1 MKKQVLVIGGGETFD
16 SYEEYFEFLKNYE
29 INFEKL
35 LAEGWKNKLRERLGG
50 DYEIILAKMPNFMN
64 AKYEE
69 WKIYFEK
76 LIPFLKEEIILLGHS
91 LGGIF
96 LAKYLSENDFPKKIK
111 ATILV
116 AAVYDDKGKDDEGK
130 DYSLAD
136 FVLPA
141 SLDKFQE
148 QGGKIFLYHSKD
160 DMVVPFEDLRKYQKA
175 LPKAETIIFEDRGHF
190 NQEEFPEIVEAIRK
204 LA

>member
-1 MKKQVLVIGGGETFD
+1 MNMKKQILVIGGGETFN

-35 LAEGWKNKLRERLGG
+35 IRTGWKDKLRQGLG
-50 DYEIILAKMPNFMN
+50 DSYEVILAKMPNPMN
-64 AKYEE
+64 SKYKE
-69 WKIYFEK
+69 WKIMFDK
-76 LIPFLKEEIILLGHS
+76 ILPFLRDEVVLIGHS

-96 LAKYLSENDFPKKIK
+96 LAKYLAENNFPKIIL
-111 ATILV
+111 ATFLIAPPFDAESL
-116 AAVYDDKGKDDEGK
+116 E
-130 DYSLAD
+130 YSLAD

-148 QGGKIFLYHSKD
+148 QGGKIFIYHSKD
-160 DMVVPFEDLRKYQKA
+160 DMVVSFEDLKKYKKA

-190 NQEEFPEIVEAIRK
+190 NQEDFREIVEAIRK